1 MEDKL
6 FYKSGSAR
14 FDKTGIEA
22 LSKISSVMTDYPDV
36 KIIVVGNTDNV
47 PVKQGTDNW
56 TLSTERA
63 NSVVRVLR
71 DVYKIDPARLAAAGR
86 GVFNPVADN
95 TTAEG
100 RAKNRRIDIIFNPDM
115 DMVWDSIEL

>member
-1 MEDKL
+1 
-6 FYKSGSAR
+6 
-14 FDKTGIEA
+14 
-22 LSKISSVMTDYPDV
+22 
-36 KIIVVGNTDNV
+36 
-47 PVKQGTDNW
+47 
-56 TLSTERA
+56 
-63 NSVVRVLR
+63 LR